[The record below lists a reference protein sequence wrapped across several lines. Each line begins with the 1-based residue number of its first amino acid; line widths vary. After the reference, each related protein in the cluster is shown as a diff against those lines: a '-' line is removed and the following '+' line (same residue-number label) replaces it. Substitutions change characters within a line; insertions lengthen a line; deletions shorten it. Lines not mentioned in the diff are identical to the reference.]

1 LTKYV
6 ALSEIGT
13 TKLRFFQIKT
23 RKPIISTMI
32 STTGSEDQYGINV
45 GEKNCNEIYFDELK
59 NYEADIT
66 AERSD
71 DWL

>member
-1 LTKYV
+1 
-6 ALSEIGT
+6 
-13 TKLRFFQIKT
+13 
-23 RKPIISTMI
+23 MI